1 MNQEVESKQFYR
13 VLFWAFPRSGFD
25 LAQKN
30 TIMKLFRDTLSDE
43 MSSEQLKRFEEKN
56 EGLVV
61 YEEVIESDE
70 LDPDPD
76 REVMPIIK
84 KKFPDAQYIVM
95 IPITVETN

>member
-1 MNQEVESKQFYR
+1 MNQKVESKQFYR
-13 VLFWAFPRSGFD
+13 VLFWAHPRSGFD
-25 LAQKN
+25 LVKKN
-30 TIMKLFRDTLSDE
+30 TIMKLFKDTLSDE
-43 MSSEQLKRFEEKN
+43 MSNEQLKRFEERN

-84 KKFPDAQYIVM
+84 KRFPDARYIIM
-95 IPITVETN
+95 IPITVANS